1 MTGGHSSRRHQFKK
15 ALGLASA
22 RGTQGME
29 SSLDPSSV
37 GLLSAFIA
45 LGLPGETVN
54 YA

>member
-1 MTGGHSSRRHQFKK
+1 
-15 ALGLASA
+15 
-22 RGTQGME
+22 ME

-45 LGLPGETVN
+45 LGPPGETVD